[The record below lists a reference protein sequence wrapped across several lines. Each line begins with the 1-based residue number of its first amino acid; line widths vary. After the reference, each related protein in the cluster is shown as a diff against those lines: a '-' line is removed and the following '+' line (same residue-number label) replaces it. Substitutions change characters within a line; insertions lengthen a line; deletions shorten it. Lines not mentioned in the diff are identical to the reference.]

1 MGKLRRRVKILHK
14 HSLTGKSPLQGV
26 VGLTVPLR
34 ILKIQRLM
42 SANVLEMLEVWR
54 MVAARRSFEGTLPL
68 SGLERVRDLLLD
80 TDGEVSFALQ
90 FDSDPLLKLPYAE
103 LRIDVELP
111 LECQRSLRRFLFPV
125 HIVQRL
131 GLIRDEADEAALPA
145 EYEARLVPE
154 DGMLRALDLVEDELV
169 LAIPAIPMDPRSDAV
184 DRDWPIPE
192 EELAKASPFA
202 GLASL
207 KKN

>member
-1 MGKLRRRVKILHK
+1 MGR
-14 HSLTGKSPLQGV
+14 TGFCISTAHPANHVLMGCP
-26 VGLTVPLR
+26 GLTAPVG

-42 SANVLEMLEVWR
+42 PVNVPEMLDVWR
-54 MVAARRSFEGTLPL
+54 MVAARRGFEGTFPL
-68 SGLERVRDLLLD
+68 SALERVRDLLID
-80 TDGEVSFALQ
+80 TQGEVSFSLQ
-90 FDSDPLLKLPYAE
+90 FDSDPLLKLAYVE
-103 LRIDVELP
+103 LRIDAELP
-111 LECQRSLRRFLFPV
+111 LECQRSLQRFLFPV

-145 EYEARLVPE
+145 EYEALLAPE

-169 LAIPAIPMDPRSDAV
+169 LAVPAIPTDPRSDAV

-202 GLASL
+202 GLGSL